1 MTQIQRITQM
11 EDYLNQSAAVVNALA
26 QALEDYLAIQPQLQA
41 LSDYYGSSQWHA
53 DRADDEAGRL
63 PSELRRGVL
72 SEDGAYNVLM
82 DHRQL
87 LADLKQLAQS
97 DHADQV

>member
-41 LSDYYGSSQWHA
+41 LSDYYGSSQWY
-53 DRADDEAGRL
+53 DDLADDEAGRL

-72 SEDGAYNVLM
+72 SEDGIYNMLM
-82 DHRQL
+82 DHQQL
-87 LADLKQLAQS
+87 LTSLKHLLGS
-97 DHADQV
+97 DN